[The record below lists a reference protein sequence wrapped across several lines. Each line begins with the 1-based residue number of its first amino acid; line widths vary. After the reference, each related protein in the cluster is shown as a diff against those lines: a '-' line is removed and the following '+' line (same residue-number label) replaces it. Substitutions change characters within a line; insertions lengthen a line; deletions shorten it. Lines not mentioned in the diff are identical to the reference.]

1 MQQLHHPY
9 TNNDTLHHGH
19 WGLFSLCTPLLSKA
33 LKDTPFLETPTPSNR
48 TVFEPSV
55 RKSHWISSPLHK
67 TPMQRIFT
75 LRFDFLFAQFPPPC
89 HTMQG
94 KKCLQHHSLFV
105 TLLLELSTFD
115 VRVRPIAQSCHFC
128 FVVVVVSPRA
138 ATVLVRRDHK
148 HHPSK
153 LLCCMLSLTHRINAH
168 PLCGCVGDKQLLLL
182 LLIFRPAE
190 SSFLRDDD
198 FPTPIRLIE

>member
-1 MQQLHHPY
+1 MQQLHPY

-19 WGLFSLCTPLLSKA
+19 WGLFSLCTPLLSEA

-55 RKSHWISSPLHK
+55 WKSHWISSTLHK

-94 KKCLQHHSLFV
+94 KNAYNITRFSLLSCWSC
-105 TLLLELSTFD
+105 LLLMMSDRSHRAVT
-115 VRVRPIAQSCHFC
+115 FC
-128 FVVVVVSPRA
+128 FVVV
-138 ATVLVRRDHK
+138 
-148 HHPSK
+148 
-153 LLCCMLSLTHRINAH
+153 
-168 PLCGCVGDKQLLLL
+168 
-182 LLIFRPAE
+182 
-190 SSFLRDDD
+190 SFLRALQLYWCDAITNTTLGNYYVAC
-198 FPTPIRLIE
+198 FPSLTESMLTPCVAVWVTNNYYCCRIQKWKTLHHYQPK